1 MSLYAYA
8 KSRGYSRQW
17 IYKLRDAGVLP
28 LDNSG
33 RVIPSAADQAIAA
46 NISSREQTDKKDA
59 DEHLDGDVPSGED
72 LSLVEAKRRHEFWK
86 SEERRLEVERR
97 RGDLVETG
105 QVTYAVAILCRTMVD
120 AIYAAQ
126 DRLARH
132 FDSKTASRVRR
143 EFDKAIDGIGT
154 AAQKTVE
161 KISTPEN

>member
-8 KSRGYSRQW
+8 KARGYSRQW
-17 IYKLRDAGVLP
+17 IYKLRDTGVLP
-28 LDNSG
+28 IDNNG

-46 NISSREQTDKKDA
+46 NISTRNQAEKKDLNEHGDGNIPPG
-59 DEHLDGDVPSGED
+59 DE